1 MMQDATSSETATT
14 TRVAYLRTI
23 LDKDDLDNYY
33 ESNWI
38 NLNTWLPFWVG
49 QTIPVDRCGAAYRQR
64 TKPPPGLRH
73 HYILG
78 YSNPVDKVILDWL
91 ICYSGREYHKLLRD
105 DFTVYLSESQ
115 QKDPANKQLLDR
127 LRTEKVNIAWVSPS
141 TPTEYTTD
149 DICDGVML
157 SKSDYVLEAGLMR
170 ALYSW
175 IPLDAFYRDSLR
187 HNHPQKFNTE
197 ETSKLYYENHLKNK
211 MGHTR
216 RDCSYAHAKSDA
228 WKRDHEIAWKNYKC
242 PSCGKRCKRSKGCKT
257 TGEQWASTVKMKWA
271 EGVDTSAPRPPEF
284 ERDWRSLSAGDVIN
298 HWGKDDISYERF
310 RNWKWRSVDTFSRE

>member
-1 MMQDATSSETATT
+1 MEDATSLETATT

-23 LDKDDLDNYY
+23 LDKHNLDSYS
-33 ESNWI
+33 ECDWSN
-38 NLNTWLPFWVG
+38 LDTWLSFWVG
-49 QTIPVDRCGAAYRQR
+49 QTIPADRWGASFRQR
-64 TKPPPGLRH
+64 TTPPPGLRH

-91 ICYSGREYHKLLRD
+91 IWCSGHEYHKLLRN

-127 LRTEKVNIAWVSPS
+127 LRIEKVNITRVTPS
-141 TPTEYTTD
+141 APIEYTTD
-149 DICDGVML
+149 DICDGAML
-157 SKSDYVLEAGLMR
+157 SKSDYVLEAGLLR
-170 ALYSW
+170 GSYSW

-187 HNHPQKFNTE
+187 HNHPQQYNTE
-197 ETSKLYYENHLKNK
+197 ELSKLYFENRLRNK

-216 RDCSYAHAKSDA
+216 KDCSYAHGKSDA
-228 WKRDHEIAWKNYKC
+228 WKRDHEMAWKNYKC

-257 TGEQWASTVKMKWA
+257 TGEQWASTAKMEWA

-284 ERDWRSLSAGDVIN
+284 ERDWRSLSAQDVVCY
-298 HWGKDDISYERF
+298 WGRDRVSFERF
-310 RNWKWRSVDTFSRE
+310 RNWKWRSVDTFSGE